1 MKKVKDGGS
10 KDGGHSLCMLIRPTD
25 TRSRSWWSQSCG
37 RSNESDGGLHLVV
50 IKVHFDQSKIT
61 DMCVVEVKPDLS
73 LEEEAS
79 SKTFRMRLTA
89 VRVDGKKEAVDADET
104 VSMNANIMKED
115 IEKYAE
121 LIEIYTS
128 PPSPGSSWPGACW
141 PWF

>member
-1 MKKVKDGGS
+1 M
-10 KDGGHSLCMLIRPTD
+10 
-25 TRSRSWWSQSCG
+25 
-37 RSNESDGGLHLVV
+37 
-50 IKVHFDQSKIT
+50 HFDQSNIT

-89 VRVDGKKEAVDADET
+89 VRVDAKKEAVDADKT

-121 LIEIYTS
+121 LTEVYSLHCGQFGWVDRT
-128 PPSPGSSWPGACW
+128 
-141 PWF
+141 